1 MYILQDIIDRG
12 FSPLDLRFFFFMAQY
27 GNFQNFTRD
36 ALQQAQKTRA
46 NWIKRLSNHTDLVD
60 LHSPVSY
67 QDFAKDLD
75 EIGKQFLEQLI
86 QALADDLNAPK
97 FFALIAAA
105 DKDQESVLQVLS
117 RLDQHLLKLELFQAI
132 EEASLEIPAEITQL
146 ANQRLQAKADQN
158 YVLADQLR
166 SEIKSQGREIKDLPD
181 RYELSPL

>member
-46 NWIKRLSNHTDLVD
+46 NWIKKLSNKAELVF
-60 LHSPVSY
+60 LETPIAY

-75 EIGKQFLEQLI
+75 ETGKQFLEEI
-86 QALADDLNAPK
+86 MQALADDLNTPK
-97 FFALIAAA
+97 LFALIAAA
-105 DKDQESVLQVLS
+105 NKDQTSILQVLS

-132 EEASLEIPAEITQL
+132 QGESLEIPTEITQL
-146 ANQRLQAKADQN
+146 AEQRLQAKADKN
-158 YVLADQLR
+158 YALADQLR
-166 SEIKSQGREIKDLPD
+166 AEIRSQGREIKDLPD
-181 RYELSPL
+181 SYELAPL